1 MHFLSF
7 IQNGENIMK
16 FMSKAENLCA
26 VGLIVFF
33 FFPWISIGGF
43 ISIAGYEIPDIAKGL
58 GQLAAMGSKTGK
70 VDPQVYLYYLI
81 YLIPIFSVLTI
92 ILGIADKST
101 KATGLIAGAVPI
113 AALIYALSQTGSDTF
128 EGMAIGA
135 WLTLL
140 TAIAMLL
147 AVVGIIKMPAQATS
161 SSS

>member
-1 MHFLSF
+1 
-7 IQNGENIMK
+7 MK

-33 FFPWISIGGF
+33 FLPWISIGGF
-43 ISIAGYEIPDIAKGL
+43 ISFAGYEIPNTAKGL
-58 GQLAAMGSKTGK
+58 GQFAAAMGSRTGK

-81 YLIPIFSVLTI
+81 YLMPIFSVLTI
-92 ILGIADKST
+92 IFGMAGIST

-113 AALIYALSQTGSDTF
+113 VALIYALSQRGLDTF
-128 EGMAIGA
+128 EVMAIGA

-147 AVVGIIKMPAQATS
+147 AVVGIIKMPAQTTES
-161 SSS
+161 SS